1 MHSYFEEASV
11 SNLGDD
17 MNRKTIDIGLL
28 ALLHSVQHI
37 YLYALPPLYLL
48 LIAEFNVSTFQIGLL
63 GAVSGIISIFQGPA
77 GYLVE
82 RFGGKRLAVISM
94 LLCSISVFLY
104 SVAPVFN
111 FLLVVAGIF
120 ALSQVVFHPATY
132 AMVTQRSSESNKAK
146 YIAYHQVGGFIGSA
160 IGTVAI
166 AALASMLGWR
176 RALQVLPAVGLV
188 VIFLFW
194 AFVKEEPHNIKES
207 NPASVQPEP
216 SEDTEFRFTCP
227 LLILV
232 FSISIL
238 SLGNVQNFI
247 PLFLTDAYGEDVV
260 WAGILTGVMLAV
272 GSATS
277 LLGGALSDKYDK
289 TLIMM
294 GANLGLAITMA
305 LLALDRFT
313 SAVLLVVLIL
323 YGVARYLSV
332 PAQHALSSVTARGHP
347 QGIGFSYTG
356 LAIGQV
362 FSAPLIGYLIDSL
375 GVRNAFLVCSVFPL
389 VSIII
394 LLVFRKMSDH

>member
-1 MHSYFEEASV
+1 
-11 SNLGDD
+11 
-17 MNRKTIDIGLL
+17 MNRKTTDIGLL
-28 ALLHSVQHI
+28 ALLHSIQHV
-37 YLYALPPLYLL
+37 YLCALPPLYLL
-48 LIAEFNVSTFQIGLL
+48 LKAEFNVSTFQIGLL
-63 GAVSGIISIFQGPA
+63 GAVSGAISILQGPA

-82 RFGGKRLAVISM
+82 RFGSKRLAMLSM
-94 LLCSISVFLY
+94 LLCSIAVFMY
-104 SVAPVFN
+104 SLAPTFE
-111 FLLVVAGIF
+111 FLIITAAIF

-132 AMVTQRSSESNKAK
+132 AMVTQRASASNKAK

-160 IGTVAI
+160 IGTMAI
-166 AALASMLGWR
+166 AALASTLGWR
-176 RALQVLPAVGLV
+176 TALQAIPVVGLI

-194 AFVKEEPHNIKES
+194 AFVKEEPHNIQEPT
-207 NPASVQPEP
+207 PASTNPVP
-216 SEDTEFRFTCP
+216 SESTKFRFTRP

-238 SLGNVQNFI
+238 SLGNVKNFI
-247 PLFLTDAYGEDVV
+247 PLFLTDAYGENVV

-289 TLIMM
+289 TMIMM
-294 GANLGLAITMA
+294 GANLGLAITMT
-305 LLALDRFT
+305 LLAMGRFT
-313 SAVLLVVLIL
+313 SAVLLVILIL
-323 YGVARYLSV
+323 YGVARYLPV
-332 PAQHALSSVTARGHP
+332 PAQHALSSVTAAEHP

-356 LAIGQV
+356 IAIGQV

>member
-1 MHSYFEEASV
+1 
-11 SNLGDD
+11 
-17 MNRKTIDIGLL
+17 MNRRTTDIGLL
-28 ALLHSVQHI
+28 ALLHSVQHV

-48 LIAEFNVSTFQIGLL
+48 LKAEFNVSTFQIGLL
-63 GAVSGIISIFQGPA
+63 GSVTGIISIFQGPA

-82 RFGGKRLAVISM
+82 RYGRKRLAVLSM
-94 LLCSISVFLY
+94 LLCSVAVFLY
-104 SVAPVFN
+104 SLAPVFE
-111 FLLVVAGIF
+111 FLLIISAFF

-132 AMVTQRSSESNKAK
+132 AMVTERAPPSSKAK
-146 YIAYHQVGGFIGSA
+146 YIAYHQVGGFVGSA

-176 RALQVLPAVGLV
+176 TALQTIPVMGLF

-194 AFVKEEPHNIKES
+194 IFVKEETHNIQQPTS
-207 NPASVQPEP
+207 ASSDPVP
-216 SEDTEFRFTCP
+216 SESTQFHFTLP

-247 PLFLTDAYGEDVV
+247 PLFLTDAYGENIV
-260 WAGILTGVMLAV
+260 WAGVLTGVMLAV

-277 LLGGALSDKYDK
+277 LLGGTLSDKYDK
-289 TLIMM
+289 TLIMI
-294 GANLGLAITMA
+294 GANLGLAVTMI
-305 LLALDRFT
+305 LLAMGNFV
-313 SAVLLVVLIL
+313 SAILLVILIL
-323 YGVARYLSV
+323 YGVARYLPV
-332 PAQHALSSVTARGHP
+332 PAQHAISNITAKGHP

-356 LAIGQV
+356 LALGQV

-375 GVRNAFLVCSVFPL
+375 GVRSAFLVCSVFPL

-394 LLVFRKMSDH
+394 LLVFRRMNH